1 MLEQPELTVI
11 MPCYNM
17 EKYLARA
24 LDHLAKQIDKNFKLL
39 IVNDGSTDRTKEIA
53 ESYRKQFKYFRI
65 INKPNGGLSDARNV
79 GMNNVD
85 TPYFTFHDGD
95 DWVDPDYTAFFVR
108 AFHAHPEAAMVC
120 CGFWMDYEN
129 KNKTMPATKKKISS
143 LLTKGQT
150 YRQLINPMGSF
161 FFNKLLVS
169 PVKGYTWNK
178 GYKTSVV
185 RKYNLLFV
193 KKLAFMEDQIFNAK
207 YISLTDGF
215 YCESKPLYHY
225 WQREDSMVH
234 NFSLKMV
241 PDNIKANYS
250 IGKIIVKSMIKEH
263 KAKKEEN
270 TSQKLLQASEGS
282 NNERKG

>member
-1 MLEQPELTVI
+1 
-11 MPCYNM
+11 
-17 EKYLARA
+17 
-24 LDHLAKQIDKNFKLL
+24 
-39 IVNDGSTDRTKEIA
+39 
-53 ESYRKQFKYFRI
+53 
-65 INKPNGGLSDARNV
+65 
-79 GMNNVD
+79 
-85 TPYFTFHDGD
+85 
-95 DWVDPDYTAFFVR
+95 
-108 AFHAHPEAAMVC
+108 
-120 CGFWMDYEN
+120 
-129 KNKTMPATKKKISS
+129 
-143 LLTKGQT
+143 
-150 YRQLINPMGSF
+150 
-161 FFNKLLVS
+161 
-169 PVKGYTWNK
+169 
-178 GYKTSVV
+178 
-185 RKYNLLFV
+185 
-193 KKLAFMEDQIFNAK
+193 MEDQIFNAK